1 MYTMKQ
7 VCEASGL
14 PYETLKF
21 YCNEGLI
28 PNLKR
33 DRLNRRV
40 FDDRAVGWIK
50 SLKCLK
56 DCGMGIREMRDYM
69 YLCLEG
75 KKSIP
80 ERMAM
85 LQKKK
90 ADLKVQIQQ
99 VERSIEYIEEKE
111 KFYQEVQRGK
121 REILSGSSERK
132 TGLYQ
137 QSPVGREPKTGI
149 RKNRAELLSS
159 DTGPSFSF
167 ATNGVQ

>member
-111 KFYQEVQRGK
+111 KFYQEVQKGK
-121 REILSGSSERK
+121 RDYIS
-132 TGLYQ
+132 
-137 QSPVGREPKTGI
+137 
-149 RKNRAELLSS
+149 NLLSEE
-159 DTGPSFSF
+159 
-167 ATNGVQ
+167 NQKQE